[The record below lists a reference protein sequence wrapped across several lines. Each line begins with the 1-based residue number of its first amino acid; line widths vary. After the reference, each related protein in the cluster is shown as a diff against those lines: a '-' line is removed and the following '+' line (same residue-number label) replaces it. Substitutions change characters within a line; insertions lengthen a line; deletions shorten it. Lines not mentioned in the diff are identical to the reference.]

1 LRFLRLLL
9 RPALTLV
16 SLSAAFLLGYVG
28 LLHARPYDAPF
39 SDEYQAEIRAFLH
52 PDSCNPPTR
61 TRTPCLLNLRPGETT
76 LEEALTILNHHA
88 WVAGLEAYGDDSQ
101 FIYWSGAQPDFI
113 DASEPGMVVIENGIV
128 NKLRIPTQ
136 IRFGDLWLLMGQPQ
150 RGGFL
155 YVRDRPIAHFAQYSR
170 HLMARIAM
178 QCPASLSRLWD
189 EPSLMIV
196 GPVYV
201 VVFEDYNA
209 LRRERRLTC

>member
-1 LRFLRLLL
+1 MLRPLQKFALLL
-9 RPALTLV
+9 IVVLATIMSV
-16 SLSAAFLLGYVG
+16 WVG
-28 LLHARPYDAPF
+28 LLRARPYDAPF
-39 SDEYQAEIRAFLH
+39 SDEYQAQIRAFLH
-52 PDSCNPPTR
+52 PDSCDPPTR
-61 TRTPCLLNLRPGETT
+61 TRTPCFLGLRPGETT
-76 LEEALTILNHHA
+76 LDEALDILDHHA
-88 WVAGLEAYGDDSQ
+88 WVAGLDAYGDDSQ

-128 NKLRIPTQ
+128 NKLRIPTR

-170 HLMARIAM
+170 HLMARVAM
-178 QCPASLSRLWD
+178 QCPASLPRLWY

-201 VVFEDYNA
+201 VVFEDYDA
-209 LRRERRLTC
+209 LRRERRLSC